1 MPEIDWDKIADNT
14 QKSTDEFFKSQ
25 ISSLTSLTDSEVL
38 HLINEIGI
46 SKENLIQVL
55 KVVDDAGQSN
65 EAKANA
71 IQGISKGVNILVDV
85 ASRFLI

>member
-1 MPEIDWDKIADNT
+1 
-14 QKSTDEFFKSQ
+14 
-25 ISSLTSLTDSEVL
+25 
-38 HLINEIGI
+38 
-46 SKENLIQVL
+46 LIQVL